1 MTAADIDYLI
11 PGYDLGT
18 GGISPAEVLGRGR
31 NTDLIEDAT
40 VALAEARVRKSGVLE
55 KLDQWAAED
64 RNTDGTGGRPAMI
77 SSRAVL
83 TAFLLLARESSPMH
97 VRRAALLLQVRL
109 TPASQKLLGLPESDS
124 ELVLPSASKD
134 RWYNNTM
141 RAFQRMN
148 SRMDPYPQERYT
160 AKTHEMIQAILDA
173 HDPVRSERYK
183 ARLNEFT
190 RLFLRMTIMEQP
202 RAIRRRYKK
211 LDLSFDQTYVGTPT
225 TRGFSHNT
233 IKNKIAV
240 ERSTA
245 DFGKIAPGPVDAFAG
260 WHVGNGERTDYQ
272 RHEVDQT
279 NPKDK
284 KNSGKVFDWGWVANL
299 AVRVDSEAPGTKRF
313 PTLVVAASLS
323 IPNREVAEEAV
334 DLLRS
339 ATTLGMEPGVADAD
353 KQYWANS
360 VPGRLLKPALE
371 TGFTPSTEYR
381 VDRLGVRGG
390 QHGAL
395 AVEGDM
401 YCPSTPAPLLNATKD
416 AHDGVID
423 IATYKA
429 RIKSRKAFALH
440 VKDKA
445 KSSSA
450 NALLRCPALGPSP
463 SVTCPLR
470 EMMKSAT
477 RKARPHV
484 EPETL
489 EEEFLDT
496 ICKKHS
502 ASFDLTAMQQP
513 AQAFDYGTD
522 EWEEFHEHA
531 RNTVESENQQ
541 LKASGDEDIETA
553 GRRRVRGISAAQ
565 IIITLLLVNHN
576 IRKIASFLDDEQR
589 RDRKNSPAEPS
600 PTRRRDRAWLNK
612 YTKTNGDGD
621 IRVRNTKDL
630 KRSTEPQPLRT

>member
-1 MTAADIDYLI
+1 MTAGDVDYLI
-11 PGYDLGT
+11 PGYDLDI

-31 NTDLIEDAT
+31 NTDLIDDAT
-40 VALAEARVRKSGVLE
+40 VALAEARVRKAGVLE
-55 KLDQWAAED
+55 RLDQWAFED
-64 RNTDGTGGRPAMI
+64 RNTDGMGGRPAMI

-109 TPASQKLLGLPESDS
+109 SPASQELLGLPQSNRD
-124 ELVLPSASKD
+124 LVDPSVSKD

-148 SRMDPYPQERYT
+148 SLMDPYPQERYT

-173 HDPVRSERYK
+173 HDPVRAAKYK
-183 ARLNEFT
+183 ARLNEYT
-190 RLFLRMTIMEQP
+190 RLFLRMTVMEQP

-233 IKNKIAV
+233 IKDKIAV
-240 ERSTA
+240 ERRTA
-245 DFGKIAPGPVDAFAG
+245 DFGQIAPGPVDAFAG
-260 WHVGNGERTDYQ
+260 WHVGNGERTDYK
-272 RHEVDQT
+272 RGEVDQT

-284 KNSGKVFDWGWVANL
+284 ANAGKVFDWGWVANL
-299 AVRVDSEAPGTKRF
+299 AVRVDSEEPGSKRF
-313 PTLVVAASLS
+313 PTIVVAASLS

-334 DLLRS
+334 DLLRA

-360 VPGRLLKPALE
+360 VPSRLLEPALE

-381 VDRLGVRGG
+381 ADRLGVQGG

-401 YCPSTPAPLLNATKD
+401 LCPNTPKPHVTATPDVQK
-416 AHDGVID
+416 GIID

-429 RIKSRKAFALH
+429 RIKERKAFAAH
-440 VKDKA
+440 VKEKA
-445 KSSSA
+445 KTPGGKVI
-450 NALLRCPALGPSP
+450 LRCPALGPSP
-463 SVTCPLR
+463 TVTCPLR
-470 EMMKSAT
+470 ETMVSAAK
-477 RKARPHV
+477 KARPHV

-489 EEEFLDT
+489 EREFLDK
-496 ICKKHS
+496 ICTQDS
-502 ASFDLTAMQQP
+502 VAFDLTAMRQP

-522 EWEEFHEHA
+522 EWEEFHHHA

-565 IIITLLLVNHN
+565 IIITVLLVNHN

-589 RDRKNSPAEPS
+589 RERKTTPAAPA
-600 PTRRRDRAWLNK
+600 PPRRRERWANK
-612 YTKTNGDGD
+612 YTKTTGNGD
-621 IRVRNTKDL
+621 IRVYNTKDL
-630 KRSTEPQPLRT
+630 KRTAEPQPLRT